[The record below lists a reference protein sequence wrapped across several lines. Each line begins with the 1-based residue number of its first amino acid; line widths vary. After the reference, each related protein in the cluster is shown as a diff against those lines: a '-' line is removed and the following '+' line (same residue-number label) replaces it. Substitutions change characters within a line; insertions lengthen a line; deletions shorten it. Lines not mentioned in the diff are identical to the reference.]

1 MTVFELPP
9 KDYLRILVNL
19 ESRNGTKADFLSARI
34 LKHLPRV
41 SKLLFIFTPSITR
54 LD

>member
-9 KDYLRILVNL
+9 SDYFNILVNL
-19 ESRNGTKADFLSARI
+19 ESRKGTYAPFLSARI
-34 LKHLPRV
+34 LKHFPKV
-41 SKLLFIFTPSITR
+41 NKLLLMLTPYINR